1 MTTNELYINDNWKRV
16 GVRVSGG
23 ADSSILYYA
32 ICDHFKDRPDVE
44 IYPLTMNTPF
54 KWWYSRG
61 AKVVIDR
68 VTELTGK
75 APADWFIHH
84 YPHFTKDAELQKYE
98 DGINE
103 MQRLAVAKYDLDV
116 VYIGL
121 TKNPPISEMKTYFTT
136 VDHGLDVERVIEY
149 IDSRDETRDDQ
160 TDPEFMTVHYDMG
173 ENNPELK
180 VQQVIPFANAH
191 KKAVKSL
198 YDKYNAID
206 ILYPYTYSCEE
217 VPEVTTEPLVHCK
230 HCFFCLERWWGFG
243 RIL

>member
-1 MTTNELYINDNWKRV
+1 MVANLYIDDNWKRI

-32 ICDHFKDRPDVE
+32 LCDYFKDRPDVE
-44 IYPLTMNTPF
+44 IYPLTMDTPF
-54 KWWYSRG
+54 KWWYSQG
-61 AKVVIDR
+61 AKRVIDR

-75 APADWFIHH
+75 APADW
-84 YPHFTKDAELQKYE
+84 YVYYYSHFTADAELQKYE

-103 MQRLAVAKYDLDV
+103 MQYTAVKKYNLDA

-121 TKNPPISEMKTYFTT
+121 TKNPPISEMKTYFTS
-136 VDHGLDVERVIEY
+136 VDHGLDVERAIGY
-149 IDSRDETRDDQ
+149 IDARDETRDDQ
-160 TDPEFMTVHYDMG
+160 TDPEFMTVHYPDTTV
-173 ENNPELK
+173 K
-180 VQQVIPFANAH
+180 QVIPFANAH
-191 KKAVKSL
+191 KRAVKEF
-198 YDKYNAID
+198 YDHYNAID

-217 VPEVTTEPLVHCK
+217 EPPVRTQPLPHCN

>member
-1 MTTNELYINDNWKRV
+1 MTNLYINDNWNRI
-16 GVRVSGG
+16 GVRLSGG

-32 ICDHFKDRPDVE
+32 ICNHFKDRPDVD
-44 IYPLTMNTPF
+44 IYPLTMDTQY

-75 APADWFIHH
+75 QPKEHVVH
-84 YPHFTKDAELQKYE
+84 YYPHFTEYEFRHNNQRYE

-103 MQRLAVAKYDLDV
+103 MQRLAILKYNLDA

-121 TKNPPISEMKTYFTT
+121 TKNPPIDEMKAYFIKNE
-136 VDHGLDVERVIEY
+136 HGLDVEVLMDY
-149 IDSRDETRDDQ
+149 IDTRATSRDTQE
-160 TDPEFMTVHYDMG
+160 DPEVRTVHIDIG
-173 ENNPELK
+173 DD
-180 VQQVIPFANAH
+180 VITSQQIIPFANAD
-191 KKAVKSL
+191 KSAVKQL
-198 YDKYNAID
+198 YDHHNMIED
-206 ILYPYTYSCEE
+206 LYSVTYSCEK
-217 VPEVTTEPLVHCK
+217 VPATKTEPLVHCG